1 MMGALQRCIYQAQ
14 EMYYVCMYTD
24 GGRRASIQVPRIKW
38 ECDARWVVGEKRE
51 KTRHQFTQF
60 GWKKEGGGEGVEGGE
75 WDLRGFPVTTDMNSA
90 V

>member
-14 EMYYVCMYTD
+14 EMYYVWMYTD

-60 GWKKEGGGEGVEGGE
+60 GWKKEGGGGGGGGRRMGFEGIPS
-75 WDLRGFPVTTDMNSA
+75 DN
-90 V
+90 